1 VRNGLKNP
9 NSIGDIRELRFEIAN
24 ELGITD
30 MEQAGE
36 YKNNMENAEINKK
49 VAEKF
54 RYNLIGF
61 K

>member
-1 VRNGLKNP
+1 MRKGLKNP
-9 NSIGDIRELRFEIAN
+9 NSIGEIEELRVEIAN

-30 MEQAGE
+30 LEQAGE
-36 YKNNMENAEINKK
+36 HKNNRANAEINKK
-49 VAEKF
+49 IAEKF